1 MARKKNLERAI
12 VLGLILSTGVYGSAW
27 AAKSIES
34 ITDNNAE
41 AYQSYSKNNDIIIT
55 DGDEGNIVL
64 KHDEHNISI
73 EANEKSD
80 ASLSNITL
88 MGNGTGVWLTEE
100 VAAGTKVSLDASGD
114 IIIDAQNGIQGN
126 ASARDENN
134 VSTITLNAQNNR
146 ITATETAVYGL
157 GKVDIELT
165 ADKDNVIVTTGNDYA
180 VKTDA
185 NSAGILNITAQ
196 DGNNIIMA
204 EKGTAIRANGNK
216 VITIKANNKD
226 NEENGNNIIIGGE
239 NGIQHNEEG
248 KNADGQTIVKDA
260 NTKYVIIDGKNNVVY
275 GGENGILSDG
285 TGIVKVTANESNTIG
300 QYSDESNVT
309 HTSNTGINVT
319 EGTVDI
325 DANTGNN
332 VIYAKNIGID
342 VSKGKAD
349 LDAFG
354 NNIINVNSKNLDVSG
369 ILVENYGQAE
379 ITSANGGIE
388 INVTATKSGPANYK
402 AYAIKAIKNGS
413 VNLDA
418 KGNISI
424 KLNVND
430 DSLNANQNGKITS
443 ALTAEEKS
451 NAKVEA
457 DGFLYLESKGNKIGF
472 QGNQEVKNFGI
483 QAEDGS
489 TVDITV
495 NGKNENGYGA
505 VIKTEGRYSTAIS
518 SANSLTELKL
528 TNGGLYIDNVAQD
541 NAYSLY
547 NLASVEDS
555 RINISANG
563 DIYLR
568 STNNSP
574 VETAMNTG
582 AAYVKGI
589 VSESEGDNNANTV
602 ITGNNMLIEAVANG
616 ENTVGN
622 IAHGIQ
628 AANKGTG
635 KNLVDIDVNSLAII
649 ARSNATVG
657 QSNYGIGIDAKNS
670 YVDINA
676 ANTSIDADYGI
687 QATSGTN
694 VDINANL
701 YNYIN
706 STVTG
711 VYSGGEK
718 TTVNL
723 TGKNNIINAATGL
736 NAATAGSILLK
747 ADTTNHITSTGSG
760 VSSSGRNSNIN
771 LEAKNNSVYAGEI
784 VSVSDEFGN
793 FDYYGQKKAI
803 NALSGSD
810 VTLTADKTKGMNY
823 LLGAVYASGSA
834 GEGDNIKATKVDLT
848 GNDNVIL
855 SNAEITNAGGRTDNV
870 ISALYAQDKAIVNVS
885 GTNNIQTYYS
895 DPNDTSTT
903 ERVVWA
909 YQGADI
915 NITGN
920 TNISTSQYLVSPNNM
935 DIAIVAGTAKEL
947 TKADFDETVLRDLD
961 IANVDLKYE
970 NNNSANSSITGD
982 ILSAYGGVV
991 NIAPN
996 STNTRAASDAGI
1008 NITGNLLAGNNGV
1021 VDINLGKGGSLIGRA
1036 DDYGDAEVDGTNH
1049 GAGIENGG
1057 FFNPA
1062 FSSEI
1067 IKGGTVNLTMGK
1079 GSRWDVT
1086 GQSWITSLT
1095 TTGNAE
1101 DTLISLEKAKE
1112 DLNSNA
1118 SALTIGSLTGN
1129 TRFYMNLNGDRSA
1142 SDMLYIK
1149 NAQGIDGGTAHYNIY
1164 LQDDVTSA
1172 EINSDG
1178 TKAFNGLRFA
1188 TVGTGSNVDFTV
1200 KSQGTGSAFDVEYEV
1215 DTDSYVNN
1223 SENSDYNSTTGGD
1236 ANVEKPG
1243 DDSVNDF
1250 FGLSNSGTQEDTT
1263 ETVANNIVLMAA
1275 NEEAAENVA
1284 ANNNTGLDEVTNF
1297 KIVAR
1302 KGEEISDTGKTI
1314 LNMSRANYSNAI
1326 YMDRLNKRLGEA
1338 RYINSEED
1346 EGMWVRIRHDRI
1358 GKDTAYRSQNTMY
1371 ELGYDQKQEC
1381 DNGERRVGMAI
1392 DYMHGDTG
1400 YDQIAG
1406 KGEIDR
1412 YGLWLYDTWM
1422 GDKGHYADYVAKW
1435 GHLSNDFEVY
1445 TMNDKTKQVTGDYSN
1460 NVFSVSAEYGRKK
1473 DIGNDWYFEPQVQAQ
1488 LARVTGADYT
1498 TNQGTKVSVDGI
1510 NSLIGRAGF
1519 RLGKDFGE
1527 EKQSTVYIK
1536 ADVLH
1541 EFLGD
1546 QDVRV
1551 FDKSSDNK
1559 WAGIS
1564 YENEGTWYDVGF
1576 GFATQMSKNSYAFMD
1591 FEKSFG
1597 NDNDETYQIN
1607 VGMQWSF

>member
-27 AAKSIES
+27 ATNVPAISNSSRDYDVK
-34 ITDNNAE
+34 DNVIVDANTTSDTE
-41 AYQSYSKNNDIIIT
+41 DGIGNIILR
-55 DGDEGNIVL
+55 DEGQYKVSIKTTGGNI
-64 KHDEHNISI
+64 EF
-73 EANEKSD
+73 EK
-80 ASLSNITL
+80 N
-88 MGNGTGVWLTEE
+88 NGTGILL
-100 VAAGTKVSLDASGD
+100 ADRIAKGTKVALNASGD
-114 IIIDAQNGIQGN
+114 IIINAKNGIQGN

-180 VKTDA
+180 VRTDA

-216 VITIKANNKD
+216 VITIKANNED
-226 NEENGNNIIIGGE
+226 DEDNGNNIIIGKV

-285 TGIVKVTANESNTIG
+285 TGIVYITATENNTIG
-300 QYSDESNVT
+300 QYTYKDENNDDVT
-309 HTSNTGINVT
+309 VTSNTGIKVT
-319 EGTVDI
+319 EGTIDI

-332 VIYAKNIGID
+332 AIYAKKTGID
-342 VSKGKAD
+342 ISKGKVD
-349 LDAFG
+349 LDADG
-354 NNIINVNSKNLDVSG
+354 DNIVSVNSTTLNSRG
-369 ILVENYGQAE
+369 ISVTNDGQAE
-379 ITSANGGIE
+379 ITSKKGSID
-388 INVTATKSGPANYK
+388 INVITNSKSTLGTYENYGII
-402 AYAIKAIKNGS
+402 ADNGS
-413 VNLDA
+413 VKLDA
-418 KGNISI
+418 AKDISI
-424 KLNVND
+424 KLNINENITGT
-430 DSLNANQNGKITS
+430 SGKITS
-443 ALTAEEKS
+443 ALTADEKS
-451 NAKVEA
+451 KATIKAGGV
-457 DGFLYLESKGNKIGF
+457 LYLESTGNKTGF

-563 DIYLR
+563 DIYLK

-920 TNISTSQYLVSPNNM
+920 TNISTSQYLVSTNNM

-1062 FSSEI
+1062 FSPP
-1067 IKGGTVNLTMGK
+1067 
-1079 GSRWDVT
+1079 
-1086 GQSWITSLT
+1086 
-1095 TTGNAE
+1095 
-1101 DTLISLEKAKE
+1101 TLV
-1112 DLNSNA
+1112 SN
-1118 SALTIGSLTGN
+1118 
-1129 TRFYMNLNGDRSA
+1129 R
-1142 SDMLYIK
+1142 
-1149 NAQGIDGGTAHYNIY
+1149 
-1164 LQDDVTSA
+1164 
-1172 EINSDG
+1172 
-1178 TKAFNGLRFA
+1178 
-1188 TVGTGSNVDFTV
+1188 
-1200 KSQGTGSAFDVEYEV
+1200 
-1215 DTDSYVNN
+1215 
-1223 SENSDYNSTTGGD
+1223 
-1236 ANVEKPG
+1236 
-1243 DDSVNDF
+1243 
-1250 FGLSNSGTQEDTT
+1250 LSNS
-1263 ETVANNIVLMAA
+1263 
-1275 NEEAAENVA
+1275 
-1284 ANNNTGLDEVTNF
+1284 
-1297 KIVAR
+1297 
-1302 KGEEISDTGKTI
+1302 
-1314 LNMSRANYSNAI
+1314 
-1326 YMDRLNKRLGEA
+1326 
-1338 RYINSEED
+1338 
-1346 EGMWVRIRHDRI
+1346 
-1358 GKDTAYRSQNTMY
+1358 
-1371 ELGYDQKQEC
+1371 
-1381 DNGERRVGMAI
+1381 
-1392 DYMHGDTG
+1392 
-1400 YDQIAG
+1400 
-1406 KGEIDR
+1406 
-1412 YGLWLYDTWM
+1412 
-1422 GDKGHYADYVAKW
+1422 
-1435 GHLSNDFEVY
+1435 
-1445 TMNDKTKQVTGDYSN
+1445 
-1460 NVFSVSAEYGRKK
+1460 
-1473 DIGNDWYFEPQVQAQ
+1473 
-1488 LARVTGADYT
+1488 
-1498 TNQGTKVSVDGI
+1498 
-1510 NSLIGRAGF
+1510 
-1519 RLGKDFGE
+1519 
-1527 EKQSTVYIK
+1527 
-1536 ADVLH
+1536 
-1541 EFLGD
+1541 
-1546 QDVRV
+1546 
-1551 FDKSSDNK
+1551 FDAMKS
-1559 WAGIS
+1559 
-1564 YENEGTWYDVGF
+1564 
-1576 GFATQMSKNSYAFMD
+1576 
-1591 FEKSFG
+1591 
-1597 NDNDETYQIN
+1597 
-1607 VGMQWSF
+1607 

>member
-1 MARKKNLERAI
+1 MKEKKNLERAI

-27 AAKSIES
+27 AAEVGPIH
-34 ITDNNAE
+34 NAN
-41 AYQSYSKNNDIIIT
+41 YNNDSNHGSPYNEDVNVTSDNIGNIILEDDRQYTVTITTTGEGNDINLTT
-55 DGDEGNIVL
+55 DGVGIQLAD
-64 KHDEHNISI
+64 KI
-73 EANEKSD
+73 E
-80 ASLSNITL
+80 
-88 MGNGTGVWLTEE
+88 
-100 VAAGTKVSLDASGD
+100 AGTKVTLSADGD
-114 IIIDAQNGIQGN
+114 IIINAKKDGIQGN
-126 ASARDENN
+126 ASARYENN

-165 ADKDNVIVTTGNDYA
+165 ADKDNVIVATGNDYA

-216 VITIKANNKD
+216 VITIKANNED
-226 NEENGNNIIIGGE
+226 DEDNGNNIIIGKV

-248 KNADGQTIVKDA
+248 DVGEGETLVKDA
-260 NTKYVIIDGKNNVVY
+260 NTKYVIIEGKNNVVY

-285 TGIVKVTANESNTIG
+285 TGIVYITATENNTIG
-300 QYSDESNVT
+300 QYTYKDENNDDVT
-309 HTSNTGINVT
+309 VTSNTGIKVT
-319 EGTVDI
+319 EGTIDI

-472 QGNQEVKNFGI
+472 QGDQEVKNFGI

-547 NLASVEDS
+547 NSASVEDS

-563 DIYLR
+563 DIYLK

-616 ENTVGN
+616 ENTRGN
-622 IAHGIQ
+622 IAHAIQ

-670 YVDINA
+670 YVDIDA

-711 VYSGGEK
+711 VYSAGEK
-718 TTVNL
+718 TVVNL
-723 TGKNNIINAATGL
+723 TGQNNIINAATGV

-760 VSSSGRNSNIN
+760 IASSGRDSNIN

-784 VSVSDEFGN
+784 VSVSNEFGN

-810 VTLTADKTKGMNY
+810 VTLTADKTNGMNY

-848 GNDNVIL
+848 GKDNVIL
-855 SNAEITNAGGRTDNV
+855 SNAEIANAGGRADNV
-870 ISALYAQDKAIVNVS
+870 ISALYAQDKAIVNIS

-909 YQGADI
+909 YQGSDI

-920 TNISTSQYLVSPNNM
+920 TNISTSQYLVSSNNM

-947 TKADFDETVLRDLD
+947 TDDDFKDDTLIGLD
-961 IANVDLKYE
+961 IANVNLKYE
-970 NNNSANSSITGD
+970 NNNSAKSSITGD

-1067 IKGGTVNLTMGK
+1067 IKGGTVNLTMGE

-1095 TTGNAE
+1095 TTGNTE
-1101 DTLISLEKAKE
+1101 DTLISLKNAKE

-1118 SALTIGSLTGN
+1118 SALTIGTLKGD
-1129 TRFYMNLNGDRSA
+1129 TRFYMNLDGDRSA

-1149 NAQGIDGGTAHYNIY
+1149 NADGKYDIY
-1164 LQDDVTSA
+1164 LQEEVLSS
-1172 EINSDG
+1172 EINSD
-1178 TKAFNGLRFA
+1178 KAGNTFNGLRFA
-1188 TVGTGSNVDFTV
+1188 TVGEGNAEFTV
-1200 KSQGTGSAFDVEYEV
+1200 RSQGTGSAFDVEYEV
-1215 DTDSYVNN
+1215 GTDSYENN
-1223 SENSDYNSTTGGD
+1223 SENTAYNSTGGGEG
-1236 ANVEKPG
+1236 NVEKPG
-1243 DDSVNDF
+1243 NASVDDF
-1250 FGLSNSGTQEDTT
+1250 FGLNDTSSQANA
-1263 ETVANNIVLMAA
+1263 ENNIMLMAETDEAIDTAA
-1275 NEEAAENVA
+1275 NSAENS
-1284 ANNNTGLDEVTNF
+1284 TLDEVTNF
-1297 KIVAR
+1297 KIVKR
-1302 KGEEISDTGKTI
+1302 LGEELNDTGKTI

-1358 GKDTAYRSQNTMY
+1358 GKDAAYRSQNTMY

-1551 FDKSSDNK
+1551 LDKSSDNK

-1591 FEKSFG
+1591 FEKSFC